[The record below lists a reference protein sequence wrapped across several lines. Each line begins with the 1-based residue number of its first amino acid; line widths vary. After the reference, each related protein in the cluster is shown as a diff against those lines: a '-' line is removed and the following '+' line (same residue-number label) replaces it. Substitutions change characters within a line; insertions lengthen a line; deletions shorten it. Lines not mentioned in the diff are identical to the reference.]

1 MVKYCDFVLEL
12 FGSFALERHI
22 RLEDFQK
29 KEKKWLQ
36 KGYVQLMPFRDQSG
50 RRIIL
55 QIIDSNVLMEQITR
69 LKLYHYTAMVATED
83 VESQRRGVVLVVW
96 PGGAGK
102 DWSKRQLPDKRARH
116 LVTRR
121 HEVIPMRYAG
131 YHYCMP
137 EIPVFRLVRAFAVL
151 YVIRSEI
158 KSRMKF
164 HIGEDLELRYELRG
178 YGIPVEFIPVTGTGN
193 IKTNYLRQWIHVRKI
208 VEAEAR
214 YNGNI
219 AVTGRS
225 TSARIVECPGSS
237 DVIFKPGKRMVCHPG
252 NALFQQLIVS
262 KASEYTS
269 TSSKR
274 GLYRWLSREIVE
286 KRGGRFLKWNDDG
299 YWTEIE
305 DEAQITIKISTACKA
320 VLNKMKKSARASK
333 NERVVDSSTHSFNN
347 NNGGSSAAP
356 KTEEI
361 CCEIGGNSKR
371 KRSTD

>member
-1 MVKYCDFVLEL
+1 MDNVGPQPSPTISIIDHIKAAVPQSHKKDNNSLVNECISEGFMKLSVDDRNKVEEEICGNKCMAHEETPEMLETSLANLKIHLDAIPYKKKVGYNKSQELPKSHINDDCFRLRFLRSQFFDEREAALRLVKYCDFVLEL

-69 LKLYHYTAMVATED
+69 VRISLFWFVLFWPFPAAFSDAIPCHFIPQFVLRTNEQTKRNETKPTKRIHPSNPQLKLYHYTAMVATED

-164 HIGEDLELRYELRG
+164 HIGTLRS
-178 YGIPVEFIPVTGTGN
+178 
-193 IKTNYLRQWIHVRKI
+193 WILLGGFFV
-208 VEAEAR
+208 
-214 YNGNI
+214 
-219 AVTGRS
+219 
-225 TSARIVECPGSS
+225 
-237 DVIFKPGKRMVCHPG
+237 
-252 NALFQQLIVS
+252 LLI
-262 KASEYTS
+262 
-269 TSSKR
+269 
-274 GLYRWLSREIVE
+274 
-286 KRGGRFLKWNDDG
+286 
-299 YWTEIE
+299 
-305 DEAQITIKISTACKA
+305 
-320 VLNKMKKSARASK
+320 
-333 NERVVDSSTHSFNN
+333 H
-347 NNGGSSAAP
+347 
-356 KTEEI
+356 
-361 CCEIGGNSKR
+361 
-371 KRSTD
+371 